1 MLADSTL
8 RFRRWH
14 PSVDLCAAAP
24 AQPMSEYDNAT
35 RTTQQ
40 LVMGPDRFDTHQA
53 DVHHYRGSPKAPH
66 LPNALVNR

>member
-24 AQPMSEYDNAT
+24 AQPMSEYDCAAQT
-35 RTTQQ
+35 AQQ
-40 LVMGPDRFDTHQA
+40 LAMGPNLFDTHQA
-53 DVHHYRGSPKAPH
+53 DVHHCRCSPKAPACG
-66 LPNALVNR
+66 NTEVNR